1 MGKTIQ
7 TVTGPI
13 QPEQL
18 GVTLTHEHLSLD
30 CKTLYERAHPEIRFS
45 RERICA
51 ENRAGGYEGSE
62 YRAVC
67 VRG

>member
-1 MGKTIQ
+1 MGRPYKRLRAPFAGTA
-7 TVTGPI
+7 GD
-13 QPEQL
+13 
-18 GVTLTHEHLSLD
+18 TLTHEHLSLD

-51 ENRAGGYEGSE
+51 GEPRGGYEGSE

>member
-7 TVTGPI
+7 TVMGPI

-18 GVTLTHEHLSLD
+18 GVTLTHEHLSFD

-45 RERICA
+45 REPR
-51 ENRAGGYEGSE
+51 GGYEGFE